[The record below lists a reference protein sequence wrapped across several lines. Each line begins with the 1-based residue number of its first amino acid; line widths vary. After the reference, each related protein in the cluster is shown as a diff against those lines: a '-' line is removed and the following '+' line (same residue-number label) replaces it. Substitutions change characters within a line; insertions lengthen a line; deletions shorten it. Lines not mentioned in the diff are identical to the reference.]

1 LFLLPVGF
9 LLVSF
14 HSILANIFIKVIID
28 DDTTDDL
35 KQILTSWVC
44 EQQLH
49 PLLVGGG
56 SSDVH
61 LSILIGSQTA
71 PRLSYCKE
79 LQL

>member
-1 LFLLPVGF
+1 MSQTNETKNPDGG
-9 LLVSF
+9 
-14 HSILANIFIKVIID
+14 
-28 DDTTDDL
+28 DDTLPPVDSAAMEAPAPGPQARPTAGAGAPEVVNVAD
-35 KQILTSWVC
+35 
-44 EQQLH
+44 
-49 PLLVGGG
+49 VGGG